1 MSIQAKTAIV
11 AGTGF
16 YDIPGIALERQ
27 IVTTPYG
34 EALVFLGQGEH
45 SHLVFL
51 TRHGPQHSTPPHMI
65 NYRANM
71 KALQMLGV
79 KRVLAT
85 YAVGSINQEIPP
97 LGLAVLDD
105 FLDFT
110 NGRPLSFFDGGE
122 SGVAHTDMSQPYCPE
137 LSQQLRDLAPQF
149 GLELYPRATYVCCNG
164 PRFETPAEIRMYAQ
178 FGGDVVGMTGAT
190 ELVLARELGLHFAAV
205 ALSINWAVGIEP
217 SLAIVR
223 EGRES
228 VRRKLLDL
236 FLAIAGANGR
246 LECGCETAVMLMQ
259 EPNQH

>member
-1 MSIQAKTAIV
+1 MSMNAKVAIV

-16 YDIPGIALERQ
+16 YDIPGIQMERQ
-27 IVTTPYG
+27 LVATPYG

-45 SHLVFL
+45 RHLVFL
-51 TRHGPQHSTPPHMI
+51 TRHGPQHSTPPHMV

-85 YAVGSINQEIPP
+85 YAVGSINREIPP
-97 LGLAVLDD
+97 LGVAVLDD

-110 NGRPLSFFDGGE
+110 HGRPFSFFDGGE
-122 SGVAHTDMSQPYCPE
+122 SGVAHTDMSQPYCPA

-149 GLELYPRATYVCCNG
+149 GLDPYPRATYVCCNG

-178 FGGDVVGMTGAT
+178 LGGDVVGMTGAT
-190 ELVLARELGLHFAAV
+190 EVVLARELGLHFAAV
-205 ALSINWAVGIEP
+205 AFSINWAVGIEP
-217 SLAIVR
+217 SLAIVH
-223 EGRES
+223 EGRGA
-228 VRRKLLDL
+228 VRQKMLDL
-236 FLAIAGANGR
+236 FLAAAGAGNR

-259 EPNQH
+259 EPGQH